1 MTLTLLIK
9 QRHSLD
15 TLVLKWHDI
24 IHKIIYMRPYGKPF
38 YFLVSI
44 YGYQQIIVDIIK
56 SFDDIL
62 NSFNDILYEFKTVL
76 GIANTIN

>member
-1 MTLTLLIK
+1 
-9 QRHSLD
+9 
-15 TLVLKWHDI
+15 
-24 IHKIIYMRPYGKPF
+24 MRPYGKPF